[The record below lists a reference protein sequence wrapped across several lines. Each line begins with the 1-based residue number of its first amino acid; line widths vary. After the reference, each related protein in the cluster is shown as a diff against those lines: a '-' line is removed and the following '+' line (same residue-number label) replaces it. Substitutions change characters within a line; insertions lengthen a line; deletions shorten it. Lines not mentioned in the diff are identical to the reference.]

1 MNAFCLH
8 DYDGLVGQE
17 GFQAGPYVHLPKEEF
32 IMEDCIFCKI
42 IAGEIPSAKVYED
55 EHVYAFRDINPQ
67 APTHILV
74 VPKEHIG
81 SAAELTEENSAAAAR
96 CLVAAAKIA
105 EREALTGGYRIVSNV
120 GSDAGQTVKH
130 LHFHILGGKRLDD
143 TMA

>member
-1 MNAFCLH
+1 MNDCL
-8 DYDGLVGQE
+8 
-17 GFQAGPYVHLPKEEF
+17 
-32 IMEDCIFCKI
+32 FCKI

-55 EHVYAFRDINPQ
+55 EHVFALRDINPQ

-74 VPKEHIG
+74 VPKEHIA
-81 SAAELTEENSAAAAR
+81 SAAELTEKNASAAAH

-105 EREALTGGYRIVSNV
+105 GSEKLTGGYRIVSNV
-120 GSDAGQTVKH
+120 GPDAGQTVKH